1 MRFAHGIEFNAS
13 GGRFL
18 GLPGRSYTPMRPRFH
33 SGIMNPM
40 QGSQKWFSIFAGI
53 FFFRV
58 CAVAQTAQPTVSYT
72 QDFEGS
78 NPSHYEIIV
87 TSDGQGTY
95 SSNGQLSEKAE
106 PADLAP
112 VQFSVSSKVRDQIFD
127 LTKRAKYF
135 DAKVDSGRSNIANT
149 GTKTLAYKDPRRS
162 TKATYN
168 YSPVPA
174 VADLTS
180 VFQNLSTTLEF
191 GRRLIFFHKYQKL
204 ALDDELK
211 RMDEMR
217 RDTMLG
223 DVTAIAQILR
233 DIANDQKVM
242 NVSRSRALRLL
253 ATVDLAGK

>member
-1 MRFAHGIEFNAS
+1 MKSMRSFPSLFLVSLGI
-13 GGRFL
+13 
-18 GLPGRSYTPMRPRFH
+18 
-33 SGIMNPM
+33 
-40 QGSQKWFSIFAGI
+40 FSISAFAQNQ
-53 FFFRV
+53 
-58 CAVAQTAQPTVSYT
+58 ASLPTVSYT

-78 NPSHYEIIV
+78 NPSHYELTV
-87 TSDGQGTY
+87 SSDGHGTY
-95 SSNGQLSEKAE
+95 TSNGQLSEKAE
-106 PADLAP
+106 PADLVP
-112 VQFSVSSKVRDQIFD
+112 VQFTISEKVRQQIFD
-127 LTKRAKYF
+127 LAKRAKYF
-135 DAKVDSGRSNIANT
+135 DGKIDSGRTNIANT
-149 GTKTLAYKDPRRS
+149 GTKVLAYKDDKRS

-180 VFQNLSTTLEF
+180 VFQNLSTTFEF

-223 DVTAIAQILR
+223 DVQAIAPILR
-233 DIANDQKVM
+233 DIANDQTVM

-253 ATVDLAGK
+253 ATADLGAK

>member
-1 MRFAHGIEFNAS
+1 MK
-13 GGRFL
+13 
-18 GLPGRSYTPMRPRFH
+18 
-33 SGIMNPM
+33 
-40 QGSQKWFSIFAGI
+40 GSQKSLLISAAI
-53 FFFRV
+53 FFV
-58 CAVAQTAQPTVSYT
+58 SANALAQTTQPTVSYT

-78 NPSHYEIIV
+78 NPNHYEIVV

-112 VQFSVSSKVRDQIFD
+112 VQFSVASKVRDQIFD
-127 LTKRAKYF
+127 LAKRAKYF
-135 DAKVDSGRSNIANT
+135 DGKVDSGRTNIANT
-149 GTKTLAYKDPRRS
+149 GIKTLAYKDAKHS

-174 VADLTS
+174 IAELQS

-223 DVTAIAQILR
+223 DVTAIAPILR
-233 DIANDQKVM
+233 DIASDQKIM

-253 ATVDLAGK
+253 ATVDLPSK

>member
-1 MRFAHGIEFNAS
+1 MRFCTKLSLAAFGIAS
-13 GGRFL
+13 VCAAAAA
-18 GLPGRSYTPMRPRFH
+18 
-33 SGIMNPM
+33 
-40 QGSQKWFSIFAGI
+40 QGSL
-53 FFFRV
+53 
-58 CAVAQTAQPTVSYT
+58 PTVSYT
-72 QDFEGS
+72 QDFQGS
-78 NPSHYEIIV
+78 NPSHYELTIS
-87 TSDGQGTY
+87 SDGHGTY
-95 SSNGQLSEKAE
+95 TSNGQLSEKAE
-106 PADLAP
+106 PSDLVP
-112 VQFSVSSKVRDQIFD
+112 VEFTISDRVRQQIFD
-127 LTKRAKYF
+127 LAKRAKYF
-135 DAKVDSGRSNIANT
+135 DGKVDSGRTNIANT
-149 GTKTLAYKDPRRS
+149 GTKVLAYKDEKRS

-180 VFQNLSTTLEF
+180 IFQNLSTTLEF

-223 DVTAIAQILR
+223 DLQAIAPILR

-253 ATVDLAGK
+253 ATADLAGK

>member
-1 MRFAHGIEFNAS
+1 MKRMRSFPSLFLVSLGILRLCAS
-13 GGRFL
+13 
-18 GLPGRSYTPMRPRFH
+18 
-33 SGIMNPM
+33 
-40 QGSQKWFSIFAGI
+40 
-53 FFFRV
+53 
-58 CAVAQTAQPTVSYT
+58 AQTQASLPTVSYT

-78 NPSHYEIIV
+78 NPSHYELTV
-87 TSDGQGTY
+87 SSDGHGTY
-95 SSNGQLSEKAE
+95 TSNGQLSEKAE
-106 PADLAP
+106 PADLVP
-112 VQFSVSSKVRDQIFD
+112 VQFTISEKVRQQIFD
-127 LTKRAKYF
+127 LAKRAKYF
-135 DAKVDSGRSNIANT
+135 DGKIDSGRTNIANT
-149 GTKTLAYKDPRRS
+149 GTKVLAYKDDKRS

-180 VFQNLSTTLEF
+180 VFQNLSTTFEF

-223 DVTAIAQILR
+223 DLQAIAPILR
-233 DIANDQKVM
+233 DIANDQTVM

-253 ATVDLAGK
+253 ATADLGAK

>member
-1 MRFAHGIEFNAS
+1 MKILQKS
-13 GGRFL
+13 FL
-18 GLPGRSYTPMRPRFH
+18 ML
-33 SGIMNPM
+33 N
-40 QGSQKWFSIFAGI
+40 GI
-53 FFFRV
+53 FFLCV
-58 CAVAQTAQPTVSYT
+58 LLWGQTSQPVVSYT

-78 NPSHYEIIV
+78 NPSHYEITV
-87 TSDGQGTY
+87 NDDGHGTY

-112 VQFSVSSKVRDQIFD
+112 VQFSLSGKVRDQIFD
-127 LTKRAKYF
+127 LAKRAKYF
-135 DAKVDSGRSNIANT
+135 DGKVDSGRNNIANT
-149 GTKTLAYKDPRRS
+149 GTKTLTYKDAKRS

-168 YSPVPA
+168 YSPLPA

-223 DVTAIAQILR
+223 DVTAIAPILR

>member
-1 MRFAHGIEFNAS
+1 MKRMRLFLSFFLVSLGILSICAS
-13 GGRFL
+13 
-18 GLPGRSYTPMRPRFH
+18 
-33 SGIMNPM
+33 
-40 QGSQKWFSIFAGI
+40 
-53 FFFRV
+53 
-58 CAVAQTAQPTVSYT
+58 AQTQASLPTVSYT

-78 NPSHYEIIV
+78 NPSHYELTV
-87 TSDGQGTY
+87 SSDGHGTY
-95 SSNGQLSEKAE
+95 TSNGQLSEKAE
-106 PADLAP
+106 PADLVP
-112 VQFSVSSKVRDQIFD
+112 VQFTISDKVRQQIFD

-135 DAKVDSGRSNIANT
+135 DGKVDSGRTNIANT
-149 GTKTLAYKDPRRS
+149 GTKVLAYKDDKRS

-180 VFQNLSTTLEF
+180 IFQNLCTTLEF

-223 DVTAIAQILR
+223 DVQAIAAILR
-233 DIANDQKVM
+233 DIANDQTVM

-253 ATVDLAGK
+253 ATADLAGK

>member
-1 MRFAHGIEFNAS
+1 MKRMRFFRKCLLVALAIVAFYAAAAG
-13 GGRFL
+13 
-18 GLPGRSYTPMRPRFH
+18 
-33 SGIMNPM
+33 
-40 QGSQKWFSIFAGI
+40 QGSL
-53 FFFRV
+53 
-58 CAVAQTAQPTVSYT
+58 PTISYT

-78 NPSHYEIIV
+78 NPSHYELTIS
-87 TSDGQGTY
+87 SDGHGKY
-95 SSNGQLSEKAE
+95 ASNGQLSAKAE
-106 PADLAP
+106 PADLTA
-112 VQFSVSSKVRDQIFD
+112 VDFTISDKVRQQIFD
-127 LTKRAKYF
+127 LAKRAKYF
-135 DAKVDSGRSNIANT
+135 DGKVDSGRSNIANT
-149 GTKTLAYKDPRRS
+149 GTKVLTYKDDKRS

-180 VFQNLSTTLEF
+180 IFQNLCTTLEF
-191 GRRLIFFHKYQKL
+191 GRRLAFFHKYQKL

-223 DVTAIAQILR
+223 DLQAIAPILR

-253 ATVDLAGK
+253 ATADLAGK

>member
-1 MRFAHGIEFNAS
+1 MNGMKVLQKS
-13 GGRFL
+13 FL
-18 GLPGRSYTPMRPRFH
+18 ILT
-33 SGIMNPM
+33 
-40 QGSQKWFSIFAGI
+40 GI
-53 FFFRV
+53 FFFFVR
-58 CAVAQTAQPTVSYT
+58 AGAQTSFPTVSYT
-72 QDFEGS
+72 QDFEES

-87 TSDGQGTY
+87 SNDGQGTY

-106 PADLAP
+106 PADVAP
-112 VQFSVSSKVRDQIFD
+112 VQFSISTKVRDQIFD
-127 LTKRAKYF
+127 LAKRAKYF
-135 DAKVDSGRSNIANT
+135 DGKVDSGRSNIANT
-149 GTKTLAYKDPRRS
+149 GTKTLTYKDAKRN

-168 YSPVPA
+168 YSPMPA
-174 VADLTS
+174 IADLTS

-191 GRRLIFFHKYQKL
+191 GRRLIFFHKYQRL

-223 DVTAIAQILR
+223 DVTAIAPILR